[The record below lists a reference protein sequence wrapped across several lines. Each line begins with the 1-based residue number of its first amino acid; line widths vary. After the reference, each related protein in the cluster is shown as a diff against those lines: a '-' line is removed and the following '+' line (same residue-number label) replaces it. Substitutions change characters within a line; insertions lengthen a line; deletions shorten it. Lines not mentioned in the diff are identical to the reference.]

1 MRSKCV
7 FLSGNAFKNALKE
20 NENNSRCDN
29 KNLKNLR
36 YEVNIKEKISEKSAE
51 NRTVYFYRSYK
62 SGGIRMGIQE
72 NMDENFRGIIY
83 IVQNGKVLY
92 ERESGFADLPNEI
105 PNTIETKFASASAG
119 KVFVAAGILQLIER
133 GSIRFEDT
141 LGKLLAMP
149 LHEIDQDVTVK
160 QLLNHTSGV
169 PDYFDE
175 SVMDE

>member
-1 MRSKCV
+1 M
-7 FLSGNAFKNALKE
+7 
-20 NENNSRCDN
+20 
-29 KNLKNLR
+29 
-36 YEVNIKEKISEKSAE
+36 NIKEKISEKSAE

-92 ERESGFADLPNEI
+92 ERESGFSDLPNEI

-160 QLLNHTSGV
+160 QL
-169 PDYFDE
+169 
-175 SVMDE
+175 